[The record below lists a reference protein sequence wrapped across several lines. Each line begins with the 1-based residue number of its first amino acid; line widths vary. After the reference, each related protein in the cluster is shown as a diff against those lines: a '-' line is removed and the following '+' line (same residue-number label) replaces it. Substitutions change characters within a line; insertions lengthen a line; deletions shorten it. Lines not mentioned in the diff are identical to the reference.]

1 MADKNKLHMTLPNE
15 QVNSYDLAQY
25 QDADVPP

>member
-25 QDADVPP
+25 QDADVLP